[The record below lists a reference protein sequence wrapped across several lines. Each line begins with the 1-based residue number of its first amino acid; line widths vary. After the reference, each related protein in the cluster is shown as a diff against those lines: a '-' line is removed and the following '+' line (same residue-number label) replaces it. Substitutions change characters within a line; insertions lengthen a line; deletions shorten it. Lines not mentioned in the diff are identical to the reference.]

1 MTDNNMVYHIP
12 VLLKESVDGL
22 DINPDGVTVRPGT
35 YSAAPAGAVSCD
47 WTAASYWYTV
57 SALSSGWIALPGLS
71 LPSAQGDSV
80 MTEIGER
87 LGVVTGT
94 ADTDDYL
101 DLPEGTLQ
109 LMPSPEVFSRL
120 DYDATDCPDL
130 VQTLVVAAMMLG
142 MPFHIS
148 GISTLHDKET
158 DRVQAL
164 INECLKFGC
173 MLEEERG
180 ALIWDGRRM
189 PITELPVVETY
200 DDHRMAMAFAP
211 CAALVPG
218 LGIAEPAVVSK
229 SYPEYWDH
237 LRHVGAVIDSKEA
250 DRA

>member
-1 MTDNNMVYHIP
+1 
-12 VLLKESVDGL
+12 
-22 DINPDGVTVRPGT
+22 
-35 YSAAPAGAVSCD
+35 
-47 WTAASYWYTV
+47 
-57 SALSSGWIALPGLS
+57 
-71 LPSAQGDSV
+71 

-94 ADTDDYL
+94 ADTDDYP

-180 ALIWDGRRM
+180 ALVWDGRRM

-211 CAALVPG
+211 ASIFIPG
-218 LGIAEPAVVSK
+218 VTVRNPEVVSK
-229 SYPEYWDH
+229 SYPRYWED
-237 LRHVGAVIDSKEA
+237 LARAGFVIQEIPDDTNPATYGLEESAEGSA
-250 DRA
+250 E